1 LIKIICGGGNMKTK
15 TDILLHPVRMRIVQ
29 ALLQEDM
36 TASEL
41 ILKFGNVPQA
51 TMYRQLKVLVDSELV
66 KVTEERPI
74 MKTVEKV
81 YSAVKEHTQITKEEH
96 SLLSP
101 EEQLEFF
108 TTYYTHLLQEVQ
120 NYLLNENFENSSN
133 TNEFSYEDISLY
145 LSKEEKKEL
154 IERYHAL
161 LKEFAERQSPSQKT
175 AFTLSTIFIPS
186 VKGEI

>member
-1 LIKIICGGGNMKTK
+1 MKKK

-29 ALLQEDM
+29 ALLQENM
-36 TASEL
+36 TVSEL
-41 ILKFGNVPQA
+41 VSKFGNVPQA

-96 SLLSP
+96 SLLSS

-120 NYLLNENFENSSN
+120 SYLLNEKSKNCSN
-133 TNEFSYEDISLY
+133 INEFSYESFSLY

-154 IERYHAL
+154 IQRYHAL
-161 LKEFAERQSPSQKT
+161 LKEFTQRQSPSEKT
-175 AFTLSTIFIPS
+175 AFTLSTIFVPN
-186 VKGEI
+186 VRGEV